1 MMEYE
6 EQLNSLMI
14 QVFTGCIKAVTASYK
29 EQRKVQK
36 IISEQK
42 SMQFVLVNY

>member
-1 MMEYE
+1 MEYE
-6 EQLNSLMI
+6 EQLNSLMT
-14 QVFTGCIKAVTASYK
+14 QVFTGCIKTVTTSYK

-42 SMQFVLVNY
+42 SKQIVLVID

>member
-1 MMEYE
+1 MEYE
-6 EQLNSLMI
+6 EQLNSLMN
-14 QVFTGCIKAVTASYK
+14 QVFAGCIKTVTTSYK

-42 SMQFVLVNY
+42 SKLDCFSD